1 MFIPYSYGGETLT
14 PHQYL
19 PADDGTYTVGDALV
33 LTGGHLQKASG
44 AVKPSHIAMAN
55 KTIATDGEM
64 LPVVAVK
71 DGVIYESRL
80 SVASASIARG
90 TAYTIAS
97 DGACVT
103 ATAQGVFSVI
113 DYDGK
118 AAGDTV
124 RGVFVDAPPA
134 GTNQSSN

>member
-1 MFIPYSYGGETLT
+1 M
-14 PHQYL
+14 
-19 PADDGTYTVGDALV
+19 
-33 LTGGHLQKASG
+33 TGGHLQKASG

-64 LPVVAVK
+64 LPVIAVK

-97 DGACVT
+97 DSACVT